1 MRNVSSSIPHQ
12 SVENV
17 VSQNEQ
23 GHLEEG
29 EIPEDDLALDSC
41 VDSEG
46 FVMPVDPPL
55 ASQGPHPTPRRAGAT
70 HHNLP
75 EVPPRSPQ
83 SPDSQVSFLSTPAP
97 SPTYSSDKVVIL
109 EKGDS
114 PLTQQSHPSDF
125 VVPVAP
131 VQESHPSVREPGHR
145 SRSHSQA
152 REAGASTARH
162 SGRSESGSP
171 ISPRHGKRQ

>member
-23 GHLEEG
+23 GNLEEG

-55 ASQGPHPTPRRAGAT
+55 ASQGPHPTPRRAGTT

-83 SPDSQVSFLSTPAP
+83 SPLTPRFLFCLLLLPPRLTLLTKWSFWR
-97 SPTYSSDKVVIL
+97 KVI
-109 EKGDS
+109 
-114 PLTQQSHPSDF
+114 PP
-125 VVPVAP
+125 
-131 VQESHPSVREPGHR
+131 
-145 SRSHSQA
+145 
-152 REAGASTARH
+152 
-162 SGRSESGSP
+162 
-171 ISPRHGKRQ
+171 